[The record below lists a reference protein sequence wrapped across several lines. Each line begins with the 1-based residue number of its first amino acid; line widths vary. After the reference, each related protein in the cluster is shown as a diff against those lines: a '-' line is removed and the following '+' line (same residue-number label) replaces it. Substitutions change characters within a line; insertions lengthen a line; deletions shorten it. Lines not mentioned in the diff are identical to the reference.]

1 VTTTAS
7 FAIRFNFTGKS
18 MLHRL
23 RHLARDDQGA
33 ALIEAAVVF
42 PFLFVLAFGAFE
54 FSNIIYAHHLM
65 TTGIRDAAR
74 YLARTDAP
82 LTHQATAQ
90 NLAATGTV
98 NGAGER
104 RVSWW
109 APSNVVVSVTT
120 VSNPVVNEDTGE
132 RRYRGG
138 ANIQIVEVRTD
149 VSYPGMGAL
158 NVIGLDAISFRVSH
172 TERVIGE

>member
-1 VTTTAS
+1 MAS
-7 FAIRFNFTGKS
+7 FAIKFSSTGES

-23 RHLARDDQGA
+23 RHLSRDDQGA

-42 PFLFVLAFGAFE
+42 PFLFILAFGSFE

-74 YLARTDAP
+74 YLARTDDPSA
-82 LTHQATAQ
+82 HQATAQ
-90 NLAATGTV
+90 NIATIGTV
-98 NGAGER
+98 SGDGRR

-109 APSNVVVSVTT
+109 APSDVVVNVTT
-120 VSNPVVNEDTGE
+120 VPNPVVDVATGE

-149 VSYPGMGAL
+149 MSYPGMGTLAL
-158 NVIGLDAISFRVSH
+158 IGLDAISFRVSH